1 VQSGDV
7 DRIALLARLQAPF
20 AVLWVLSLV
29 ACATLRLI
37 GMAGRPLA
45 VCYVLFG
52 VASTLAVSSYFRSN
66 ILVRSRG
73 LLIPAGLLAMSSP
86 IFLDQAMGGIL
97 MGFNMPLITLS
108 FFIAIASVAVLG
120 IANNRNR

>member
-1 VQSGDV
+1 
-7 DRIALLARLQAPF
+7 
-20 AVLWVLSLV
+20 
-29 ACATLRLI
+29 
-37 GMAGRPLA
+37 MAGRPLA

-86 IFLDQAMGGIL
+86 IFLDQAMGGFL
-97 MGFNMPLITLS
+97 MGFNLPLITLS